1 MLRIV
6 VGICALFVLA
16 CGCGKTGPVE
26 LSLEQVPE
34 AIKGVF
40 ASARQALRTNAE
52 GIAKLVI
59 DKQYAAASLQLQAI
73 AANSELSDEQRKVV
87 AGATIAVN
95 SKLQELAAAAET
107 AAPNSEGVPASA
119 PTPVAKEE
127 AAAAA
132 AVLEHHI
139 RTK

>member
-1 MLRIV
+1 MWRIV
-6 VGICALFVLA
+6 VGICALIALV
-16 CGCGKTGPVE
+16 CGCGKKGPPE
-26 LSLEQVPE
+26 LSLDQVPE

-40 ASARQALRTNAE
+40 ASSRQALRTNAD
-52 GIAKLVI
+52 GIARLVAE
-59 DKQYAAASLQLQAI
+59 KQYVAASLQLQAL
-73 AANSELSDEQRKVV
+73 AGNSDLSDQQRSVI

-95 SKLQELAAAAET
+95 SKLQELAATAET
-107 AAPNSEGVPASA
+107 RAAGAGPVPTSA
-119 PTPVAKEE
+119 PTPAAKEE